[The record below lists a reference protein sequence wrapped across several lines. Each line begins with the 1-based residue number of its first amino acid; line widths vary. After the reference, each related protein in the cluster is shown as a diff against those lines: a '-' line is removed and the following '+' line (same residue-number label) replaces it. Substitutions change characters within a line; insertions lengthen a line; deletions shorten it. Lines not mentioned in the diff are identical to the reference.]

1 MLHWRGKQH
10 RKQQSPKPFIDLNW
24 LIPLKFA
31 NLGLMYICE
40 KVVIFFF
47 LRLSISLESMLLM
60 NLSWVEK
67 KTNIS
72 GTWSKFC
79 RQNLV
84 QYDHRGFSFHLLT
97 GGAIARTWQQH
108 NIRFNICITF
118 WHLQKLEFEAD
129 ERVIN
134 EVLVCSRAHSCLI
147 SMCLMQRFQLGYV

>member
-67 KTNIS
+67 KNKHFRYLEQILPS
-72 GTWSKFC
+72 EFGAVRSPWFLFSPSYWWSNRKDMATA
-79 RQNLV
+79 QYKV
-84 QYDHRGFSFHLLT
+84 QYMYHILALAKTR
-97 GGAIARTWQQH
+97 I
-108 NIRFNICITF
+108 
-118 WHLQKLEFEAD
+118 
-129 ERVIN
+129 
-134 EVLVCSRAHSCLI
+134 
-147 SMCLMQRFQLGYV
+147 